1 MHSDSYQDDSD
12 VSSFVQDDH
21 HFMFKF
27 LHITPWQVRQQKN
40 NVQIRMIGG
49 SVISALCSITVPILR
64 G

>member
-1 MHSDSYQDDSD
+1 MHSDGYQDDSD

-21 HFMFKF
+21 RFIFEF

-40 NVQIRMIGG
+40 NVQIQMIGG
-49 SVISALCSITVPILR
+49 SVIPALCSITVLKLR